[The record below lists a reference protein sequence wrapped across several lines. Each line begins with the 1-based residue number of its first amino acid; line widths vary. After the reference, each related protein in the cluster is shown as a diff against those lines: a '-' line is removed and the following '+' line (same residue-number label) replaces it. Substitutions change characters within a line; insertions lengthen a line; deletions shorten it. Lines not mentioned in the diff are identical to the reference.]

1 MKANSS
7 KSICVILIGNKKDL
21 EDKRQVTYEEGE
33 TFAKENG
40 LMFLETSAKTAY
52 NVVEAFNL
60 SAQAILNNIEK
71 TGVDP
76 TDNKNKVKLNNNS
89 QGNSQTGGNDK
100 KGCC

>member
-1 MKANSS
+1 MKSNSS
-7 KSICVILIGNKKDL
+7 KSICIILIGNKKDL

-33 TFAKENG
+33 SFAKENG

-71 TGVDP
+71 TGIDP
-76 TDNKNKVKLNNNS
+76 TDNKSKVKLNNQTNNQT
-89 QGNSQTGGNDK
+89 QGTAK
-100 KGCC
+100 TGCC

>member
-1 MKANSS
+1 MKSNSS

-33 TFAKENG
+33 SFAKENG

-60 SAQAILNNIEK
+60 SAQAIMNNIEK

-89 QGNSQTGGNDK
+89 QGNSQTGEIGRAHV
-100 KGCC
+100 